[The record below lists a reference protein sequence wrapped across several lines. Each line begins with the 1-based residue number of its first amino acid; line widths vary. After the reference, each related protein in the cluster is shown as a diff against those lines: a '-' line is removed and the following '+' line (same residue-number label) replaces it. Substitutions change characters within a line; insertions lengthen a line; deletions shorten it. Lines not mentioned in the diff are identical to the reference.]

1 MAFLNTKNRKT
12 DEKRR
17 IIHDLLWVGS
27 AADSSRNMGFPAPG
41 GGVSGSGFLYPVA
54 NPLIQGLLFFYGV
67 WVCIHYVPRIIE
79 LTGHED
85 PGQVVADEV
94 AGQSIPM
101 FVLSVITPMHIC
113 NAAIMGFALFRI
125 FDILKP
131 WPCKRLEMLPSGW
144 GVVADDVMAG
154 VYAAAV
160 SAVFIR
166 LLPGIFG

>member
-1 MAFLNTKNRKT
+1 MKKEELFTTCFGLGRLP
-12 DEKRR
+12 
-17 IIHDLLWVGS
+17 I
-27 AADSSRNMGFPAPG
+27 APG
-41 GGVSGSGFLYPVA
+41 TWGSLLPVVAYQVLAFLYPVA

>member
-1 MAFLNTKNRKT
+1 MKKEELFTTCFGLGRLP
-12 DEKRR
+12 
-17 IIHDLLWVGS
+17 I
-27 AADSSRNMGFPAPG
+27 APG
-41 GGVSGSGFLYPVA
+41 TWGSLPPVVLYQVLAFLYPVA